1 MPHDSLCV
9 GMPVR
14 KFFDGFG
21 AIDPGAA
28 FVTGVVTA
36 REGHVW
42 RVLWQTGAVEWH
54 PYASL
59 VQLLACEP
67 RNYNNVCFLAFLAG
81 PLPCGAEL
89 SNGVRE
95 KTDIVTCT

>member
-1 MPHDSLCV
+1 MPYQSLCV

-14 KFFDGFG
+14 NFFDAFG
-21 AIDPGAA
+21 AIDPDTA

-42 RVLWQTGAVEWH
+42 RVLWQSGTVERH

-59 VQLLACEP
+59 VPLLACEP
-67 RNYNNVCFLAFLAG
+67 RNWANVCFLAFLAG
-81 PLPCGAEL
+81 PQPCGA
-89 SNGVRE
+89 V
-95 KTDIVTCT
+95 VP

>member
-1 MPHDSLCV
+1 MPYESLCV

-14 KFFDGFG
+14 NFFDAFG
-21 AIDPGAA
+21 AIDPDTA

-42 RVLWQTGAVEWH
+42 RVLWQSGTVERH

-59 VQLLACEP
+59 VPLLACEP
-67 RNYNNVCFLAFLAG
+67 RNWANVCFLAFLAG
-81 PLPCGAEL
+81 PQPVNTKFL
-89 SNGVRE
+89 NRVR
-95 KTDIVTCT
+95 